1 MPGFDG
7 TGPFGSGPFTGRGR
21 GDCVVQE
28 DLIGGKGKTKDG
40 RAVFMPGKG
49 QTGPA
54 EAGLAAG
61 RRAGACPCAPEIT
74 PEEEACI
81 LKNRGKAL
89 KKELEGINFRIETL
103 EKIKFD

>member
-21 GDCVVQE
+21 GDCVVQQ
-28 DLIGGKGKTKDG
+28 DYIDGKWKTKDG
-40 RAVFMPGKG
+40 RAVFMPGKN

-54 EAGLAAG
+54 EAGFAAG
-61 RRAGACPCAPEIT
+61 RCAGACPYAPEIR
-74 PEEEACI
+74 PEEEASI
-81 LKNRGKAL
+81 LKNQEKAL
-89 KKELEGINFRIETL
+89 KRELDGINLRIETL